1 MKTYYVVYSNP
12 AKGREEEYNDW
23 YSNVH
28 LQEVTSIEGFISAQR
43 FELTKAQLVEE
54 QHYKYMAIY
63 DIDNEDVQGTTD
75 RLIAASADLNMST
88 AIDIDDIHVAI
99 FKSIT
104 GIIK

>member
-1 MKTYYVVYSNP
+1 
-12 AKGREEEYNDW
+12 
-23 YSNVH
+23 
-28 LQEVTSIEGFISAQR
+28 
-43 FELTKAQLVEE
+43 
-54 QHYKYMAIY
+54 MAIY

>member
-1 MKTYYVVYSNP
+1 MKTYYMVYSNP
-12 AKGREEEYNDW
+12 AEGREEEYNDW

-28 LQEVTSIEGFISAQR
+28 LQEVTRIEGFISAQR

-63 DIDNEDVQGTTD
+63 EINNEDVQGTTD
-75 RLIAASADLNMST
+75 RLVAASADLNMST
-88 AIDIDDIHVAI
+88 AIDLDDLHVAI

-104 GIIK
+104 DIIK